1 MKNVYEVLE
10 ISVVTFGEDIITES
24 IPGTVNG
31 TQHGFDNPNDA
42 FTA

>member
-24 IPGTVNG
+24 IPGTFNG
-31 TQHGFDNPNDA
+31 AQHGFDNPNDA
-42 FTA
+42 FSA